1 MAAAENNI
9 NTASTSRS
17 NSTADSYIGS
27 LISLTSKSEIRYE
40 GILYNINTEES
51 SIGLKNV
58 RSFGTEGRKKD
69 GPQILPS
76 DKVYEYIL
84 FRGSDIKD
92 LQVKSSPPVQSFPPI
107 NNDPAIIQ
115 SHYPRPVATSTSSAA
130 SGSLTDLGSHNGPG
144 GLPGSNFQ
152 GGLPLYQPGGSLGT
166 WGVSPPPPN
175 ANGSG
180 LAMPMYWQSYYAPP
194 NGLPHLHQSLLR
206 PPGLAMPPSMQQP
219 MQYPN
224 FNTSL
229 PTGALNLASSNL
241 PPMNLP
247 VSTLPPSNLLVPT
260 MPASLPDVPLSL
272 LPGITSSLNFT
283 SHSSVPST
291 LPSSVPSIPP
301 ASLPSEIL
309 PSLIPNKVPISAL
322 PMTNLGPTF
331 PVLSPVSTSSSDL
344 NTTVPPI
351 SNKPSS
357 IPGPTMPYQSMA
369 QSASSGVLASNS
381 LHTETPTPP
390 LVTPDQLL
398 QSGPTI
404 APSPKPLQTAHKDV
418 EVVKAAAA
426 APLPPP
432 PAAPE
437 STVPVTT
444 EAQPPILPLPVI
456 YKTNGANF
464 HARHGYRGRERGR
477 ASGSSRPVTKFT
489 EDFDFM
495 AMNEKFKKDEVW
507 GHLGKN
513 NKSHSKDREDG
524 NVSSEDDSQ
533 DEDEDGLAKIEPV
546 YNKDDFF
553 DTISCNAFDNDS
565 QNGRTRFSEQMKLD
579 TETFGDFTRYRG
591 GRGGRGPPRGG
602 RGPPRGGRSRGSYYG
617 RGYGYGYVGRGRGA
631 PSHAS

>member
-1 MAAAENNI
+1 MAAAENSI

-115 SHYPRPVATSTSSAA
+115 SHYPRPVSISTSLPSAV
-130 SGSLTDLGSHNGPG
+130 SGSLNDLGSNNGPG
-144 GLPGSNFQ
+144 GLPG
-152 GGLPLYQPGGSLGT
+152 
-166 WGVSPPPPN
+166 
-175 ANGSG
+175 G

-206 PPGLAMPPSMQQP
+206 PPPGLAIPPSMQQP

-229 PTGALNLASSNL
+229 PTGALNLASSTL
-241 PPMNLP
+241 PPSNLP
-247 VSTLPPSNLLVPT
+247 VSTLPPSNLLVST
-260 MPASLPDVPLSL
+260 LPASLPDVPLPL

-291 LPSSVPSIPP
+291 LPSTVPLIPA
-301 ASLPSEIL
+301 ASLPSETL

-322 PMTNLGPTF
+322 PTTNLGATF

-344 NTTVPPI
+344 NTIVPPI

-357 IPGPTMPYQSMA
+357 ISGPTMPYQSVT
-369 QSASSGVLASNS
+369 QSASSAVLASNS
-381 LHTETPTPP
+381 LRTETPTPTP
-390 LVTPDQLL
+390 FLVTPDQLL
-398 QSGPTI
+398 QSGSTI
-404 APSPKPLQTAHKDV
+404 VPSPQPLQTAHKDV
-418 EVVKAAAA
+418 EVVKASPAAAA
-426 APLPPP
+426 APPTPPP
-432 PAAPE
+432 EPE
-437 STVPVTT
+437 PEPSVPVATQ
-444 EAQPPILPLPVI
+444 AQPPILPLPVPSRASH
-456 YKTNGANF
+456 KPNGANF

-477 ASGSSRPVTKFT
+477 GSGSSRPVTKFT

-524 NVSSEDDSQ
+524 NATGEDDSQ
-533 DEDEDGLAKIEPV
+533 DEDENELAKIEPV

-553 DTISCNAFDNDS
+553 DTISCNMLGNDS

-602 RGPPRGGRSRGSYYG
+602 RSRGSYYG

-631 PSHAS
+631 PNRVS

>member
-1 MAAAENNI
+1 ML
-9 NTASTSRS
+9 RS
-17 NSTADSYIGS
+17 ADE
-27 LISLTSKSEIRYE
+27 LRKLSEFQA
-40 GILYNINTEES
+40 YN
-51 SIGLKNV
+51 GQ
-58 RSFGTEGRKKD
+58 F
-69 GPQILPS
+69 
-76 DKVYEYIL
+76 L
-84 FRGSDIKD
+84 FVDYLKD

-115 SHYPRPVATSTSSAA
+115 SHYPRPVATSTSLASAA

-206 PPGLAMPPSMQQP
+206 PPPGLAMPPSMQQP

-229 PTGALNLASSNL
+229 PNWCLKFSQFKLAAYELAGFNLA
-241 PPMNLP
+241 
-247 VSTLPPSNLLVPT
+247 TIK
-260 MPASLPDVPLSL
+260 PA
-272 LPGITSSLNFT
+272 
-283 SHSSVPST
+283 VPST

-301 ASLPSEIL
+301 ASLPSETL

-322 PMTNLGPTF
+322 TMTNLGATF

-381 LHTETPTPP
+381 LHTETPTPTPP

-418 EVVKAAAA
+418 EGVKAAAAA

-432 PAAPE
+432 AAAPE

-477 ASGSSRPVTKFT
+477 ASGSSRPMTKFT

-553 DTISCNAFDNDS
+553 DTISCNAFDNES